1 MSSSGLAARLLTRLR
16 VASLRAMPVERTVSY
31 QRARKQAQQP
41 QGQPS
46 AQANAQAAL
55 PDIAI
60 ECGLWEAVVK
70 PRPALAELT
79 ATVKPWFDQRFA
91 NVKENEILTRT
102 RDYLLPKLLSG
113 EVQGKEAKKRAEV
126 T

>member
-1 MSSSGLAARLLTRLR
+1 
-16 VASLRAMPVERTVSY
+16 MPVERTVSY
-31 QRARKQAQQP
+31 PKSRKQAQQP

-60 ECGLWEAVVK
+60 ERGLWEAVAK
-70 PRPALAELT
+70 PRPALAEFT
-79 ATVKPWFDQRFA
+79 DTVKPWFDQRLA
-91 NVKENEILTRT
+91 NLKENELFTRT
-102 RDYLLPKLLSG
+102 RDYLPTKLLSG
-113 EVQGKEAKKRAEV
+113 EVQGKEAKKGVEV